1 MTAKEFL
8 NRARKIDLEIR
19 SKVEV
24 LESLEGKLTATYGK
38 NSSAPKCENKQ
49 IDIML
54 KHAEIGEILDR
65 RFKELFAIK
74 RAICELT
81 AKLEE
86 TDYIVLIEQRYMLC
100 KTWGEISAFMGYSED
115 HVKSFLNK
123 KALQTAENY
132 SYLWEDMEEII

>member
-24 LESLEGKLTATYGK
+24 MESLEGKLTATYGK
-38 NSSAPKCENKQ
+38 NSSAPKGDNKTF
-49 IDIML
+49 DTFC
-54 KHAEIGEILDR
+54 KHADICEIVEK

-74 RAICELT
+74 RALCELV

-100 KTWGEISAFMGYSED
+100 KTWGEIAGLMGYSED
-115 HVKSFLNK
+115 HVKSDLNS
-123 KALQTAENY
+123 KALKEAEQYNY
-132 SYLWEDMEEII
+132 IWADIQI